1 MYKFKS
7 LTSIFLITFS
17 ISIYSQTSNQ
27 DSSWWDDT
35 KNFFKDSPKNLKNF
49 FDQDKSLDE
58 EVADLLDKETSWVNT
73 INKID
78 SISDYV
84 PKYTSLKEKDI
95 ANECRNGFSKT
106 NCRIQIDNILE
117 DIEKILFDGE
127 IVNYSKKIRQLKAR
141 IIELEDEKANLNE
154 KKFGVDN
161 EEEAQAIINQI
172 SDIDALITKFK
183 NYIDELEDDLQ
194 VKMKNLDINLSKAQ
208 IQVMT
213 SRVDGDDLAKSIA
226 IFDITKQI
234 SNTLGELMKENS
246 FSTNSTTKYYG
257 VYLIL
262 TEILGFAQR
271 EYILKIDDEYLTK
284 LDLIKEDVY
293 ESINYSNKQKKEA
306 SMQSSKVIFDNNIDA
321 DKFTIKVIDDYKDL
335 LMNQKVQLKDVL
347 LITEEKITVAYSS
360 YNSSMNSAAVMSI
373 INDTQS
379 TFDQIM
385 ELQIPDIIPFE
396 NTALEV
402 EFKKLSEKLISQ

>member
-106 NCRIQIDNILE
+106 NCRIQLDNILE

>member
-306 SMQSSKVIFDNNIDA
+306 SMQSSKDIFTNNIDA

-335 LMNQKVQLKDVL
+335 LMNQKVQLKDAL

>member
-161 EEEAQAIINQI
+161 EEEAQTIINQI

-293 ESINYSNKQKKEA
+293 ESINYSTKQKKEA
-306 SMQSSKVIFDNNIDA
+306 SMQSSIKIFDNNIDA
-321 DKFTIKVIDDYKDL
+321 DKYTIGVIDYYKDL
-335 LMNQKVQLKDVL
+335 LMNQKVQLKDAL

>member
-306 SMQSSKVIFDNNIDA
+306 SMQSSKDIFTNNIDA

-379 TFDQIM
+379 TFNQIK

>member
-7 LTSIFLITFS
+7 LTSILLISFS

>member
-49 FDQDKSLDE
+49 FDQDKSLDQ

-84 PKYTSLKEKDI
+84 PKYTSLKEKGI

-127 IVNYSKKIRQLKAR
+127 IVNYSKKIRQLKER

-161 EEEAQAIINQI
+161 EEEAQTIINQI
-172 SDIDALITKFK
+172 SDIDALIIKFK

-271 EYILKIDDEYLTK
+271 EYILKIDDEYLTR

-293 ESINYSNKQKKEA
+293 ESINYSTKQKKEA
-306 SMQSSKVIFDNNIDA
+306 SMQSSKDIFDNNIDA
-321 DKFTIKVIDDYKDL
+321 DKYTIRVIDYYKDL
-335 LMNQKVQLKDVL
+335 LMNQNVQNKDAL

-379 TFDQIM
+379 TFNQIK

>member
-49 FDQDKSLDE
+49 FDKDKSLDE

-78 SISDYV
+78 AISDYV

-194 VKMKNLDINLSKAQ
+194 VKMKNLDINLSKSQ

-293 ESINYSNKQKKEA
+293 ESINYSTKQKKEA
-306 SMQSSKVIFDNNIDA
+306 SMQSSIKIFDNNIDA
-321 DKFTIKVIDDYKDL
+321 DKYTIGVIDYYKDL

>member
-335 LMNQKVQLKDVL
+335 LMNQKVQLKDAL